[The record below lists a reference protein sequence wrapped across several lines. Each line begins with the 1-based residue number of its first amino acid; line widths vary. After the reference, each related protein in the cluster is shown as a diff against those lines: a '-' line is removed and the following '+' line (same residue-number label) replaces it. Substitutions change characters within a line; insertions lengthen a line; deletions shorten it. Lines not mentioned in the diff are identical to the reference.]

1 MREKK
6 GILIVVSGFS
16 GAGKGTLMKKLMQDY
31 DNYALSISATTR
43 QPRVGEEDGRE
54 YFFRTKEEFEK
65 LNVFGT
71 GTANTAYAK
80 YFIGTK
86 EEFEK
91 MIARDEL
98 IEYARYVENY
108 YGTPKQYVM
117 EQLEAGKDVILE
129 IEIQGALK
137 VKEKYP
143 DTLLMFVTPPSAQV
157 LKDRLVGRGTETAEV
172 IDSRMKRAVEESQGV
187 EKYDYLVINDDLER
201 CAKEMHSII
210 QGEHDRVSRNA
221 DFIDDIRKELKEL

>member
-1 MREKK
+1 MSEYAGELIMREKK

-54 YFFRTKEEFEK
+54 YFFR
-65 LNVFGT
+65 
-71 GTANTAYAK
+71 
-80 YFIGTK
+80 TK

-157 LKDRLVGRGTETAEV
+157 LKDRLVGRGTDAPEV
-172 IDSRMKRAVEESQGV
+172 IESRIAKAEFELSFADKFDVVIVNDEL
-187 EKYDYLVINDDLER
+187 EKAEAETL
-201 CAKEMHSII
+201 KII
-210 QGEHDRVSRNA
+210 Q
-221 DFIDDIRKELKEL
+221 DFIAK

>member
-1 MREKK
+1 MNTH

-16 GAGKGTLMKKLMQDY
+16 GSGKGTIMKELLKRY

-43 QPRVGEEDGRE
+43 APREGETDGRE
-54 YFFRTKEEFEK
+54 YFFKTR
-65 LNVFGT
+65 
-71 GTANTAYAK
+71 
-80 YFIGTK
+80 

-91 MIARDEL
+91 MIAKEEL
-98 IEYARYVENY
+98 IEYAEYVNNY
-108 YGTPKQYVM
+108 YGTPRAYVE
-117 EQLEAGKDVILE
+117 EQLTAGKDVILE

>member
-1 MREKK
+1 MSEYAGELIMREKK

-54 YFFRTKEEFEK
+54 YFFR
-65 LNVFGT
+65 
-71 GTANTAYAK
+71 
-80 YFIGTK
+80 TK

-157 LKDRLVGRGTETAEV
+157 LKDRLVGRGTDAPEV
-172 IDSRMKRAVEESQGV
+172 IESRIAKAEFELSFADKFDVVIVNDEL
-187 EKYDYLVINDDLER
+187 EKAKAETLKVI
-201 CAKEMHSII
+201 
-210 QGEHDRVSRNA
+210 Q
-221 DFIDDIRKELKEL
+221 DFIAK

>member
-1 MREKK
+1 MSEYAGELIMREKK

-65 LNVFGT
+65 
-71 GTANTAYAK
+71 
-80 YFIGTK
+80 
-86 EEFEK
+86 

-108 YGTPKQYVM
+108 YGTPKQ
-117 EQLEAGKDVILE
+117 
-129 IEIQGALK
+129 
-137 VKEKYP
+137 
-143 DTLLMFVTPPSAQV
+143 
-157 LKDRLVGRGTETAEV
+157 
-172 IDSRMKRAVEESQGV
+172 
-187 EKYDYLVINDDLER
+187 
-201 CAKEMHSII
+201 
-210 QGEHDRVSRNA
+210 
-221 DFIDDIRKELKEL
+221 

>member
-1 MREKK
+1 MSEYAGELIMREKK

-65 LNVFGT
+65 
-71 GTANTAYAK
+71 
-80 YFIGTK
+80 
-86 EEFEK
+86 

-143 DTLLMFVTPPSAQV
+143 DTLLLFVTPPSAQV
-157 LKDRLVGRGTETAEV
+157 LKDRLVGRGTDAPEV
-172 IDSRMKRAVEESQGV
+172 IESRIAKAEFELSFADKFDVVIVNDEL
-187 EKYDYLVINDDLER
+187 EKAEAETL
-201 CAKEMHSII
+201 KII
-210 QGEHDRVSRNA
+210 Q
-221 DFIDDIRKELKEL
+221 DFIAK

>member
-1 MREKK
+1 MSEYAGELIMREKK

-54 YFFRTKEEFEK
+54 YFFKTKD
-65 LNVFGT
+65 
-71 GTANTAYAK
+71 
-80 YFIGTK
+80 
-86 EEFEK
+86 EFEK

-157 LKDRLVGRGTETAEV
+157 LKDRLVGRGTDAPEV
-172 IDSRMKRAVEESQGV
+172 IESRIAKAEFELSFADKFDVVIVNDEL
-187 EKYDYLVINDDLER
+187 EKAEAETL
-201 CAKEMHSII
+201 KII
-210 QGEHDRVSRNA
+210 Q
-221 DFIDDIRKELKEL
+221 DFIAK